1 MTTIQQVFDMAI
13 HLMDEQNESSGA
25 TVTSD
30 TNEYKVRTISILN
43 TIMPGLYPYS
53 DTYDSSAAGRP
64 PCPALK
70 VTDFKAP
77 DFTQPIPLDDTLA
90 MGVLPYALAAHLIAG
105 ENEDLSMWLLSKYN
119 QVFNDVRYKIP
130 GAFEPIST
138 PYGLF

>member
-1 MTTIQQVFDMAI
+1 
-13 HLMDEQNESSGA
+13 
-25 TVTSD
+25 
-30 TNEYKVRTISILN
+30 
-43 TIMPGLYPYS
+43 
-53 DTYDSSAAGRP
+53 
-64 PCPALK
+64 
-70 VTDFKAP
+70 
-77 DFTQPIPLDDTLA
+77 